1 MIIISEILIYKT
13 KNRLH
18 ELLFNQYGQTLSIF
32 SSLFSKVS
40 FAFFAKY
47 PSPSMLEGIYPDSP
61 ADFLKV
67 NSKGR
72 YSEKKAEVI
81 LSSLNNSMDNNLTD
95 TRAYIIREHI
105 ERLFKIT
112 EELAQIKDMFVLLVE
127 KSSYGNLTS
136 IPGVDVITAAKI
148 ISSVVDISRFSS
160 SAKLAKFA
168 GIAPR
173 GKST

>member
-18 ELLFNQYGQTLSIF
+18 GLLFNQYGQTLSIF

-47 PSPSMLEGIYPDSP
+47 SGPSMLEGIYPDSP

-72 YSEKKAEVI
+72 YSEKAIFIK
-81 LSSLNNSMDNNLTD
+81 L
-95 TRAYIIREHI
+95 
-105 ERLFKIT
+105 KIT
-112 EELAQIKDMFVLLVE
+112 EELAQIKDMFFLLAE
-127 KSSYGNLTS
+127 KSSYGSITS

-148 ISSVVDISRFSS
+148 ISSVVDIGRFSS

-173 GKST
+173 EKST